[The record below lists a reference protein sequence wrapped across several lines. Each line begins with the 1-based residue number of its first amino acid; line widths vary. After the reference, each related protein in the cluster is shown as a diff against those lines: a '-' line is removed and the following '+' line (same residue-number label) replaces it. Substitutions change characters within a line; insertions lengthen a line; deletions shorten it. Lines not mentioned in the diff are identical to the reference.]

1 MNVYVRC
8 LATGLARAGVE
19 CDVYTRAD
27 HHDLAPTLQIEPG
40 FRVHHVKAGPVE
52 AVAKEELP
60 GLVPKFT
67 DAVEAHLKSTSG
79 RPDVIHANYWL
90 SGIAGHALK
99 HRLDVP
105 LVTTFHTLALVK
117 GEANDLEPASRAEA
131 EAAIIGCSD
140 TVLANTWV
148 EAEQLVRLYGADP
161 ARIEEAPLGVEHAFF
176 SPGNRLGA
184 RAAVGLPL
192 DRPIVLFV
200 GRIQPLKGVD
210 LAVSTLAALSD
221 RRAMLVIVGGPS
233 GLHGDQQMAD
243 LHALIAAHGL
253 GDRVRFVAPQPHHLL
268 STYYRAADVCLV
280 PSRSES
286 FGLVALEA
294 SACGTPVVAAKVG
307 GLQTII
313 EHRRT
318 GFLVESRAPGEWAA
332 RVNEILGNDEL
343 ASAMGLNANAR
354 SHRYAWNYTAARLR
368 RLYSD
373 LCSRSLVTCR

>member
-1 MNVYVRC
+1 
-8 LATGLARAGVE
+8 
-19 CDVYTRAD
+19 VYTRAD
-27 HHDLAPTLQIEPG
+27 AADLAPTLAIEPG
-40 FRVHHVKAGPVE
+40 FRVHHVPVGPRASVL
-52 AVAKEELP
+52 KEDLP
-60 GLVPKFT
+60 ALIPEFT
-67 DAVEAHLKSTSG
+67 DAVQAHLEATTG

-90 SGIAGHALK
+90 SGVAGHTLK

-117 GEANDLEPASRAEA
+117 GEASDIEPASRAEA

-176 SPGNRLGA
+176 SPGNRAGA

-192 DRPIVLFV
+192 DRPILLFV

-210 LAVSTLAALSD
+210 LAISTLAELGDPRAL
-221 RRAMLVIVGGPS
+221 LVIVGGPS
-233 GLHGDQQMAD
+233 GVHGQQQLED
-243 LHALIAAHGL
+243 LRRLIAQHGL
-253 GDRVRFVAPQPHHLL
+253 QDQVRFVAPQPHHLL

-313 EHRRT
+313 EHKRT
-318 GFLVESRAPGEWAA
+318 GFLVDSREPAAWAA
-332 RVNEILGNDEL
+332 RVGEILSSVDL
-343 ASAMGLNANAR
+343 SAGMGANANAR
-354 SHRYAWNYTAARLR
+354 SHRYAWSYTAARLR